1 MLEAMAIL
9 ILVIV
14 GVVLIIVIL
23 GYGIYIT
30 FYPLTKT
37 IKGGIDAI
45 KEHVEEEKK
54 VVEKKYA
61 RTPTDHVRQAR
72 KEKHLGARKR
82 KQKPK
87 T

>member
-1 MLEAMAIL
+1 MLEALAVL
-9 ILVIV
+9 ILVII

-37 IKGGIDAI
+37 IKGGIEAM
-45 KEHVEEEKK
+45 KAHAAEKK
-54 VVEKKYA
+54 VVDDQDA
-61 RTPTDHVRQAR
+61 RASTDRVRQAR
-72 KEKHLGARKR
+72 KEDHRGRQKKGPQRK
-82 KQKPK
+82 

>member
-1 MLEAMAIL
+1 MLEALAVL
-9 ILVIV
+9 ILVII

-37 IKGGIDAI
+37 IKGGIEAM
-45 KEHVEEEKK
+45 KAHAAEKK
-54 VVEKKYA
+54 VADDQDA
-61 RTPTDHVRQAR
+61 RSSTDHVRRVQKAEHR
-72 KEKHLGARKR
+72 GGQKKGH
-82 KQKPK
+82 KPK